1 MDETS
6 VIVKPLI
13 TEKSTRQQE
22 TANTYAFEV
31 DGRATKQQIR
41 RAVEKMYEVKVLD
54 VRTMNRK
61 GKPRRTKLKMAYTS
75 DRKRAVVA
83 LHEDSKIELF

>member
-1 MDETS
+1 MDESS
-6 VIVKPLI
+6 VIIKPLI

-22 TANTYAFEV
+22 SANTYAFEV
-31 DGRATKQQIR
+31 DGRANKQQIR
-41 RAVEKMYEVKVLD
+41 RAVEKLYEVKVLD

>member
-1 MDETS
+1 MDLAS
-6 VIVKPLI
+6 VIIKPLI

-22 TANTYAFEV
+22 SANTYAFEV
-31 DGRATKQQIR
+31 DARASKQQIR
-41 RAVEKMYEVKVLD
+41 RAVESLYEVKVLE

-61 GKPRRTKLKMAYTS
+61 GKPRRTKLKMAYTT